1 MNQKVNKFSNYV
13 FFVVFISIFLEMKF
27 PIFHWVSLFGMVIMY
42 GLNLVKEKSIKGK
55 IHPASIILCLM
66 AISWVFIRP
75 YVKSG
80 YIAIYGQMV
89 IYGYLIYTQWQ
100 MLGKV
105 RKSFVAYAAAAI
117 RFIRPYVK
125 SGYIAIYG
133 QMVIYGYLIYTQWQ
147 MLGKVRKSFV
157 AYAAAAISVSFLSMK
172 FPGILTS
179 ILVLAMQAW
188 IIFQFLDPILYK
200 IAMLHRQKRLAEE
213 AKRREE
219 EKESIPSLP
228 TEPTEA

>member
-1 MNQKVNKFSNYV
+1 MIVSTLVFPSSLHKNANFILKAEKKGKKMNPKINKFSNYV
-13 FFVVFISIFLEMKF
+13 FFVVFVSIFLEMKF

-75 YVKSG
+75 YV
-80 YIAIYGQMV
+80 
-89 IYGYLIYTQWQ
+89 
-100 MLGKV
+100 
-105 RKSFVAYAAAAI
+105 R
-117 RFIRPYVK
+117 

-213 AKRREE
+213 AKRKEVK
-219 EKESIPSLP
+219 EKKENDTNFPIA
-228 TEPTEA
+228 TEA

>member
-1 MNQKVNKFSNYV
+1 MNPKINKFSNYV
-13 FFVVFISIFLEMKF
+13 FFVVFVSIFLEMKF
-27 PIFHWVSLFGMVIMY
+27 PLFHWVSLIGMVIMY
-42 GLNLVKEKSIKGK
+42 ALNLVKEKLKKGK

-117 RFIRPYVK
+117 
-125 SGYIAIYG
+125 
-133 QMVIYGYLIYTQWQ
+133 
-147 MLGKVRKSFV
+147 
-157 AYAAAAISVSFLSMK
+157 SVSFLSLK

>member
-1 MNQKVNKFSNYV
+1 MESEERLKNMNPKINKFSNYV
-13 FFVVFISIFLEMKF
+13 FFVVFVSIFLEMKF
-27 PIFHWVSLFGMVIMY
+27 PLFHWVSLIGMVIMY
-42 GLNLVKEKSIKGK
+42 ALNLVKEKLKKGK

-117 RFIRPYVK
+117 
-125 SGYIAIYG
+125 
-133 QMVIYGYLIYTQWQ
+133 
-147 MLGKVRKSFV
+147 
-157 AYAAAAISVSFLSMK
+157 SVSFLSLK

-213 AKRREE
+213 AKRKEE
-219 EKESIPSLP
+219 ETKKSNLPLLTES
-228 TEPTEA
+228 

>member
-1 MNQKVNKFSNYV
+1 MRSVFHRNFRFYIFLSASQKFKFHISCRKQRKVKEVNQKVNKFSNYV

-27 PIFHWVSLFGMVIMY
+27 PIFHWLSLFGMVIMY

-66 AISWVFIRP
+66 AISWV
-75 YVKSG
+75 
-80 YIAIYGQMV
+80 
-89 IYGYLIYTQWQ
+89 
-100 MLGKV
+100 
-105 RKSFVAYAAAAI
+105 
-117 RFIRPYVK
+117 FIRPYVK

-219 EKESIPSLP
+219 EKESIPSLS

>member
-1 MNQKVNKFSNYV
+1 MESEERLKDVNQKVNKFSNYV

-42 GLNLVKEKSIKGK
+42 GLNLVKEKNIKGK

-66 AISWVFIRP
+66 AISWV
-75 YVKSG
+75 
-80 YIAIYGQMV
+80 
-89 IYGYLIYTQWQ
+89 
-100 MLGKV
+100 
-105 RKSFVAYAAAAI
+105 
-117 RFIRPYVK
+117 FIRPYVK

>member
-1 MNQKVNKFSNYV
+1 MNPKINKFSNYV
-13 FFVVFISIFLEMKF
+13 FFVVFVSIFLEMKF

-75 YVKSG
+75 YV
-80 YIAIYGQMV
+80 
-89 IYGYLIYTQWQ
+89 
-100 MLGKV
+100 
-105 RKSFVAYAAAAI
+105 R
-117 RFIRPYVK
+117 

-213 AKRREE
+213 AKRKEVE
-219 EKESIPSLP
+219 EKKENDTNFPIA
-228 TEPTEA
+228 TEA

>member
-1 MNQKVNKFSNYV
+1 MESEERLKNMNPKINKFSNYV
-13 FFVVFISIFLEMKF
+13 FFVVFVSIFLEMKF
-27 PIFHWVSLFGMVIMY
+27 PLFHWVSLIGMVIMY
-42 GLNLVKEKSIKGK
+42 AFKEKLKKGK

-117 RFIRPYVK
+117 
-125 SGYIAIYG
+125 
-133 QMVIYGYLIYTQWQ
+133 
-147 MLGKVRKSFV
+147 
-157 AYAAAAISVSFLSMK
+157 SVSFLSLK

-213 AKRREE
+213 AKRKEE
-219 EKESIPSLP
+219 ETKKSNLPLLTES
-228 TEPTEA
+228 